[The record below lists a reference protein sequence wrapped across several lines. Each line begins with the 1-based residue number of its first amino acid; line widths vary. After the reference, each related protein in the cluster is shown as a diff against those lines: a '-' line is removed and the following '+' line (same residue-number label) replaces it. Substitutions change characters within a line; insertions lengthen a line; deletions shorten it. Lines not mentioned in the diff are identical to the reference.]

1 MDEDVVVVGES
12 DYKDL
17 LTDKNTYIPDDH
29 QDTLMDVD
37 SSSEDGKVQVK
48 TETSEEESVDK

>member
-12 DYKDL
+12 DHKDL